1 MKLSDVMS
9 AMHLAHYAEIA
20 LLIFFFVFLAVLV
33 HVMRREPKERWE
45 RARYLPLEPKSE
57 PVNSEIRGTIDG

>member
-20 LLIFFFVFLAVLV
+20 LLIFLFVFLAVVV
-33 HVMRREPKERWE
+33 HVLRSEPKASWD

-57 PVNSEIRGTIDG
+57 ASNSELRGTIDG